1 MCYCKTSKDDI
12 EKMRSEMLKAVNNF
26 CDKVKPEEEDQV
38 NICLEELGISI
49 SEATFVTLFAH
60 CENNQKFTSLLL
72 EQQQEL
78 RNRVLSRVR
87 LVHKDAGFPG
97 QKPGPKWYSEPEGSH
112 NQRPGAQK
120 PGESFCERVLRLLQ
134 KMLSRLQKMWQDL
147 LAWVQE
153 KWASFVS
160 VVKSIWSEIKDFFS
174 SVAQYFSS

>member
-1 MCYCKTSKDDI
+1 MCYCKISKEDR

-26 CDKVKPEEEDQV
+26 CDKVKPEEEEQV
-38 NICLEELGISI
+38 NICLEELGSSI
-49 SEATFVTLFAH
+49 NEAALDPILAH
-60 CENNQKFTSLLL
+60 CENNPESTPLLP

-78 RNRVLSRVR
+78 RNRIRSR
-87 LVHKDAGFPG
+87 ACPG
-97 QKPGPKWYSEPEGSH
+97 QKPGPEWDSEPEGSP
-112 NQRPGAQK
+112 NQSPGAQK

-160 VVKSIWSEIKDFFS
+160 VMKSIWSEIKDFFS